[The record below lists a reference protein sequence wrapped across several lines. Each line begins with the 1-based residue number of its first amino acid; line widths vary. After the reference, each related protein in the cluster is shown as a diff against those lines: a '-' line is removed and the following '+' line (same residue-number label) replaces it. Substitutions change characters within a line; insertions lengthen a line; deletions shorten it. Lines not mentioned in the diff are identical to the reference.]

1 MATAISLDYCYG
13 DELKIDSFCRLPRI
27 LLTSE
32 LYRKLAL
39 EVKYLYCLML
49 DRVSLSMRNG
59 WRDKDGRVII
69 YFTLNDVQDLLNV
82 GKNKAVKL
90 FNQLETLG
98 FIRRRKQG
106 QGKPARVFVRIFV
119 EKPKENAENVSNA
132 TPDCGEVASDG
143 VEMSTPETEIAPEAE
158 VMAAAEVMEAPPF
171 EEPTT
176 APEPAPISIHDV
188 RRPAASPEE
197 RAVMPDAPQG
207 GIAGLLS
214 DCAVGVRRLG
224 DILTQCLSGGG
235 IPMTA
240 NSAGIAA
247 NAAPVARKEA
257 SGQPVYEKS
266 AYYLG
271 AYEGDKWRNAS
282 LIRKEIVE
290 NLELSM
296 IRDEDAMEQ
305 IHGYV
310 DIMVQACCGQTP
322 TVRINGSEYS
332 RATVRQR
339 MYQLDATH
347 LEYVYDCV
355 KECAPKVRNLRAY
368 ILTALFNSY
377 DTIDLYYETKVAHDM
392 SKAYEDE
399 DDD

>member
-1 MATAISLDYCYG
+1 MATAMCLDYCYG
-13 DELKIDSFCRLPRI
+13 DELKIESFCRLPRI

-59 WRDKDGRVII
+59 WRDEDGRVFI
-69 YFTLNDVQDLLNV
+69 YFTLNDAQDLLNV

-119 EKPKENAENVSNA
+119 EKPKENAENASNA
-132 TPDCGEVASDG
+132 TPDCGEFAPDG
-143 VEMSTPETEIAPEAE
+143 AETPMPTPETE
-158 VMAAAEVMEAPPF
+158 VTEAPPF
-171 EEPTT
+171 EEPAP
-176 APEPAPISIHDV
+176 APEPTPISIHDV
-188 RRPAASPEE
+188 KRPAAPPEE
-197 RAVMPDAPQG
+197 RAAMPDAPQG
-207 GIAGLLS
+207 GIAGLLA

-235 IPMTA
+235 IPANA

-247 NAAPVARKEA
+247 NAAPVARTEA

-266 AYYLG
+266 AHYPG
-271 AYEGDKWRNAS
+271 AYEGDKWRNAT

-296 IRDEDAMEQ
+296 IRDEGAMEQ
-305 IHGYV
+305 IRGYV
-310 DIMVQACCGQTP
+310 EIMVQACCEKTP

-332 RATVRQR
+332 RATVRER

-347 LEYVYDCV
+347 LEYVYDCM

-377 DTIDLYYETKVAHDM
+377 DSIDLYYATKVAHDM
-392 SKAYEDE
+392 AKACEDE

>member
-1 MATAISLDYCYG
+1 MATAMCLDYCYG

-27 LLTSE
+27 LLTNE
-32 LYRKLAL
+32 LYRKLSL
-39 EVKYLYCLML
+39 DVKYLYCLML

-59 WRDKDGRVII
+59 WRDKDGRVFI
-69 YFTLNDVQDLLNV
+69 YFTLNDAQDFLNV

-98 FIRRRKQG
+98 FICRRKQG

-119 EKPKENAENVSNA
+119 EKPKENVSNA
-132 TPDCGEVASDG
+132 TPEASASEAPP
-143 VEMSTPETEIAPEAE
+143 EMVPEAE
-158 VMAAAEVMEAPPF
+158 VAEVMEAETF
-171 EEPTT
+171 EEPAP
-176 APEPAPISIHDV
+176 APEPTPISIHDV
-188 RRPAASPEE
+188 KRPAAPPEE
-197 RAVMPDAPQG
+197 RAAMPDAPQG
-207 GIAGLLS
+207 GIAGLLA

-235 IPMTA
+235 I
-240 NSAGIAA
+240 AA
-247 NAAPVARKEA
+247 NAAPVARTEA

-296 IRDEDAMEQ
+296 IRDEGAMEQ

-310 DIMVQACCGQTP
+310 DIMVQACCEQTP

-347 LEYVYDCV
+347 LEYVYDCM

-377 DTIDLYYETKVAHDM
+377 DSIDLYYATKVAHDM
-392 SKAYEDE
+392 AKACKDE

>member
-1 MATAISLDYCYG
+1 MATAMCLDYCYG

-27 LLTSE
+27 LLTNE
-32 LYRKLAL
+32 LYRKLSL
-39 EVKYLYCLML
+39 DVKYLYCLML

-59 WRDKDGRVII
+59 WRDKDGRVFI
-69 YFTLNDVQDLLNV
+69 YFTLNDAQDFLNV

-98 FIRRRKQG
+98 FICRRKQG

-132 TPDCGEVASDG
+132 TPDCGEFAP
-143 VEMSTPETEIAPEAE
+143 MPTPETEIAPEAE
-158 VMAAAEVMEAPPF
+158 GMEAPPF
-171 EEPTT
+171 EESAP
-176 APEPAPISIHDV
+176 APEPTPISIHDV
-188 RRPAASPEE
+188 KRPAAPPEE
-197 RAVMPDAPQG
+197 RAAMPDAPQG
-207 GIAGLLS
+207 GIAGLLA

-235 IPMTA
+235 IAANA
-240 NSAGIAA
+240 NSGGIAA
-247 NAAPVARKEA
+247 NAAPVARTEA

-296 IRDEDAMEQ
+296 IRDEGAMEQ

-310 DIMVQACCGQTP
+310 DIMVQACCEQTP

-347 LEYVYDCV
+347 LEYVYDCM

-377 DTIDLYYETKVAHDM
+377 DSIDLYYATKVAHDM
-392 SKAYEDE
+392 AKACEDE